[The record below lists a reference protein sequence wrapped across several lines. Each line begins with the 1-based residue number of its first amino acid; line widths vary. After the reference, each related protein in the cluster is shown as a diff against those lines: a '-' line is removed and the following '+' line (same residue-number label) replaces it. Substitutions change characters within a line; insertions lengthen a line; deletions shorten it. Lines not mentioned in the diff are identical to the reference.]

1 MGNRKKNN
9 WSFNCSRFIVYFKH
23 ISKLHL

>member
-9 WSFNCSRFIVYFKH
+9 WSFNCTRFIVYFQKH
-23 ISKLHL
+23 